1 MTALDSFIDRMENTH
16 QDLKVLYT
24 LWLGM
29 LTIEVLD
36 KRTGKPHMRTFAGLD
51 SNVEHWFDDLQKGV

>member
-1 MTALDSFIDRMENTH
+1 MTTLDRFIERMENTYK
-16 QDLKVLYT
+16 DLKVLYT

-36 KRTGKPHMRTFAGLD
+36 KRTGKPHMRTFPCLD
-51 SNVEHWFDDLQKGV
+51 SNVEHWFAELQKGV